1 MAQNKKEDAKKA
13 KAEKAKTQKNEKS
26 NKNIQKAKAKKAK
39 APKKGKDGKAAKPG
53 LWTRF
58 VTYCK
63 AVKSEMQRVVWP
75 TRQELVSAS
84 IIVVG
89 ALIFFGVLIAIVDN
103 LIIIPL
109 DAISS
114 LGA

>member
-1 MAQNKKEDAKKA
+1 MAQKKNEAAKEAAKPQKQGKKSTKSAQKAQAKK
-13 KAEKAKTQKNEKS
+13 T
-26 NKNIQKAKAKKAK
+26 

-75 TRQELVSAS
+75 TRKELVNAS
-84 IIVVG
+84 VIVVG
-89 ALIFFGVLIAIVDN
+89 ALIFFGVIIAIIDN
-103 LIIIPL
+103 VIIVPL
-109 DAISS
+109 DLISS